1 MSSSLTI
8 CTKCKI
14 PPQITS
20 EVIQNTWEYLLSQS
34 YSDTETSTET
44 NEQQIFI
51 RKNDCIF
58 SLTVQLWPLIATE
71 QWTTPF
77 GSHSITFST
86 NREVFE
92 SLDKWYRILKQND
105 KILILDDMKK
115 AGILSEISRIKSCSY
130 CKKKTPKTTVSQET
144 KTEKQRRQKQILK
157 YLGESIHETQ
167 DRTIDKIAEVLR
179 ISLESI
185 NQHISQLE
193 AKGVIQKEF
202 TVLDSYIL
210 TKDYEPEIS
219 RKYLEIEDYIKKNL
233 SHPAKTTQASIS
245 LAFNLP
251 YSIIG
256 LLLKGMKENLMI
268 KMEEITVEKGG
279 SSRLIHFYVPTFY

>member
-1 MSSSLTI
+1 MPSSLTI

-14 PPQITS
+14 PPQITT

-44 NEQQIFI
+44 HEQLIII
-51 RKNDCIF
+51 RKNECVF

-105 KILILDDMKK
+105 KILIVNDMKK
-115 AGILSEISRIKSCSY
+115 VGIISEINRVKSCSF
-130 CKKKTPKTTVSQET
+130 CEKETPKTTVLKET
-144 KTEKQRRQKQILK
+144 KVEKERRKKQIIK
-157 YLGESIHETQ
+157 YLGEHIHDTQ
-167 DRTIDKIAEVLR
+167 DRTVDKIAEVLR
-179 ISLESI
+179 IPLESI
-185 NQHISQLE
+185 NHHVSQLE
-193 AKGVIQKEF
+193 AKKVIQKEF
-202 TVLDSYIL
+202 AVLDSYIL
-210 TKDYEPEIS
+210 VKDYEPEIS
-219 RKYLEIEDYIKKNL
+219 RKYMEIEDYIKNNL
-233 SHPAKTTQASIS
+233 SHPAKTTQTSIS

-256 LLLKGMKENLMI
+256 LLLKGMKENLLI
-268 KMEEITVEKGG
+268 KMEETTVEKEG